1 MCGDLDDHDRVDDEL
16 FERFIAM
23 AGRFGVTPG
32 QPDGN
37 APVRL
42 AEEETRT
49 AYMQDLFRAGLT
61 RAMNDAA
68 NLPQGEHMDALA
80 GQAIVFA
87 RLAGFLAGQF
97 PPQTDLFR
105 TVSAALL
112 DGHREPAAH
121 LQADAT
127 TDEELRH

>member
-1 MCGDLDDHDRVDDEL
+1 MCGDFDDHDQFDDEL
-16 FERFIAM
+16 FERFIELT
-23 AGRFGVTPG
+23 GRFGVTPG
-32 QPDGN
+32 QPGDN

-42 AEEETRT
+42 TEEAART
-49 AYMQDLFRAGLT
+49 AYMKDLFKAGLA
-61 RAMNDAA
+61 RSVNDAA

-105 TVSAALL
+105 TVSGALL
-112 DGHREPAAH
+112 DGHREPAS
-121 LQADAT
+121 LNQA
-127 TDEELRH
+127 RVMSG